1 MKKLIVLLCLG
12 CFIACSSNEES
23 AESQEN
29 FTEAERPDVNPF
41 LGEGPMADI
50 EVSDEELERFV
61 LINIE
66 FGRIQAEAQQEI
78 IDILNEEE
86 MSMDT
91 YNSISHAIDMGF
103 SLDDYNFSDSD
114 LEKFDIC
121 YQRISEVQ
129 NRMDEK
135 FEAGIEE
142 ANFTVERFMDLNTA
156 AQYNIEVMQR
166 AREMAINLSVESEL
180 QE

>member
-1 MKKLIVLLCLG
+1 MKKLFVLFCLAF
-12 CFIACSSNEES
+12 FIACSSDDS
-23 AESQEN
+23 AESQQDYSEL
-29 FTEAERPDVNPF
+29 ERPTVNPF

-50 EVSDEELERFV
+50 EVSDEELMRFV
-61 LINIE
+61 LLNIK
-66 FGRIQAEAQQEI
+66 FGRMQAEAQQEI

-103 SLDDYNFSDSD
+103 SLEDYNFSDSD

-121 YQRISEVQ
+121 FQRISEVKD
-129 NRMDEK
+129 RMDEK

-142 ANFTVERFMDLNTA
+142 ANFSVERFLDLNTA

-166 AREMAINLSVESEL
+166 AREIVTNLSVESEIP
-180 QE
+180 E